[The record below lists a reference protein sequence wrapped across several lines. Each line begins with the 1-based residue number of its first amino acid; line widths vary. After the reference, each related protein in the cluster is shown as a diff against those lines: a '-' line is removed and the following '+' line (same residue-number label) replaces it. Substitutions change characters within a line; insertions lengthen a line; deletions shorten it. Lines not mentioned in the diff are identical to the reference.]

1 MEKDPL
7 SNLLLFQNYHL
18 KKFLNVMRITS
29 FLLFLCVFAS
39 FATNTSSQNAKV
51 NISGSN
57 MTVGNFIDQVEKQTD
72 YLFVYSK
79 SEVNVEEAIAVKNGN
94 KSVAQCL
101 AEAFA
106 GTDVKY
112 AFENDYIVL
121 TKNASPAI
129 AQQGK
134 VVSGTITDSKGEAI
148 IGANVLVKGSSLGT
162 TTDFD
167 GKYSLEVPAGAVL
180 QVSYIGYLSKEVAV
194 GNQSNINIVLTED
207 TQALDE
213 VVVVGYGTQ
222 RKSDVTGSISV
233 ANADDILKTS
243 SFNALAGLKG
253 KASGVN
259 IFTNSGQPGG
269 ATRVMIRGIG
279 TINSSS
285 NPLYVVD
292 GVVMEDFQFLNPNDI
307 ERIEVLKDASATA
320 IYGARG
326 ANGVLMITTKR
337 GISGEGVKVSYN
349 GYVSLSQ
356 AASKMDVMNAAEF
369 MEAMKISYENDRKW
383 YGSTKTLTLKDTELF
398 NADGTPKYDTD
409 WQDEATRTALSHN
422 HQLSIQQGGK
432 NSSVGAFLNYTDQQG
447 VMLNTF
453 MKRINAKLTYDA
465 KPLSWLSTG
474 VNVLVNHTW
483 QNDTDEGGGG
493 QVARRTMIEMPAI
506 FPVKY
511 PNGKW
516 SNSFSTSDFSFEAMA
531 NPVHAL
537 ETMERMRY
545 RTQIFGNAALTFHLL
560 PGLDLRT
567 QIGVDAHL
575 RKWREYSPTDL
586 INISSPNGYAFMSDT
601 QQLYWQEETYLSYN
615 KVFGKHR
622 VNAVAG
628 LSWQERTYNYM
639 SVSA

>member
-57 MTVGNFIDQVEKQTD
+57 MTVGNFIDQVEKQTE

-134 VVSGTITDSKGEAI
+134 VVTGTITDSKGEAI

-207 TQALDE
+207 TQTLDE

-269 ATRVMIRGIG
+269 ATRVMIRGI
-279 TINSSS
+279 TCYLDWI
-285 NPLYVVD
+285 L
-292 GVVMEDFQFLNPNDI
+292 EH
-307 ERIEVLKDASATA
+307 R
-320 IYGARG
+320 
-326 ANGVLMITTKR
+326 
-337 GISGEGVKVSYN
+337 SG
-349 GYVSLSQ
+349 
-356 AASKMDVMNAAEF
+356 
-369 MEAMKISYENDRKW
+369 
-383 YGSTKTLTLKDTELF
+383 
-398 NADGTPKYDTD
+398 
-409 WQDEATRTALSHN
+409 
-422 HQLSIQQGGK
+422 
-432 NSSVGAFLNYTDQQG
+432 
-447 VMLNTF
+447 
-453 MKRINAKLTYDA
+453 
-465 KPLSWLSTG
+465 
-474 VNVLVNHTW
+474 
-483 QNDTDEGGGG
+483 
-493 QVARRTMIEMPAI
+493 
-506 FPVKY
+506 
-511 PNGKW
+511 
-516 SNSFSTSDFSFEAMA
+516 
-531 NPVHAL
+531 
-537 ETMERMRY
+537 
-545 RTQIFGNAALTFHLL
+545 
-560 PGLDLRT
+560 
-567 QIGVDAHL
+567 
-575 RKWREYSPTDL
+575 
-586 INISSPNGYAFMSDT
+586 
-601 QQLYWQEETYLSYN
+601 
-615 KVFGKHR
+615 
-622 VNAVAG
+622 
-628 LSWQERTYNYM
+628 
-639 SVSA
+639 

>member
-134 VVSGTITDSKGEAI
+134 VVTGTITDSKGEAI

-207 TQALDE
+207 TQTLDE

-243 SFNALAGLKG
+243 SFIALAGLKG

-326 ANGVLMITTKR
+326 ANGVLMVTTKR
-337 GISGEGVKVSYN
+337 GIAGEGVKVSYN

-432 NSSVGAFLNYTDQQG
+432 NSSVGAFLNYTDG
-447 VMLNTF
+447 SYV
-453 MKRINAKLTYDA
+453 
-465 KPLSWLSTG
+465 
-474 VNVLVNHTW
+474 
-483 QNDTDEGGGG
+483 
-493 QVARRTMIEMPAI
+493 
-506 FPVKY
+506 
-511 PNGKW
+511 
-516 SNSFSTSDFSFEAMA
+516 
-531 NPVHAL
+531 
-537 ETMERMRY
+537 
-545 RTQIFGNAALTFHLL
+545 
-560 PGLDLRT
+560 
-567 QIGVDAHL
+567 
-575 RKWREYSPTDL
+575 EYF
-586 INISSPNGYAFMSDT
+586 Y
-601 QQLYWQEETYLSYN
+601 ETYQ
-615 KVFGKHR
+615 R
-622 VNAVAG
+622 
-628 LSWQERTYNYM
+628 
-639 SVSA
+639 

>member
-57 MTVGNFIDQVEKQTD
+57 MTVGNFIDQVEKQTE

-134 VVSGTITDSKGEAI
+134 VVTGTITDSKGEAI

-207 TQALDE
+207 TQTLDE

-326 ANGVLMITTKR
+326 ANGVLMVTTKR
-337 GISGEGVKVSYN
+337 GIAGEGVKVSYN
-349 GYVSLSQ
+349 GYVSLSH

-398 NADGTPKYDTD
+398 NADGSPKYDTD

-545 RTQIFGNAALTFHLL
+545 RT
-560 PGLDLRT
+560 
-567 QIGVDAHL
+567 
-575 RKWREYSPTDL
+575 
-586 INISSPNGYAFMSDT
+586 
-601 QQLYWQEETYLSYN
+601 
-615 KVFGKHR
+615 
-622 VNAVAG
+622 
-628 LSWQERTYNYM
+628 
-639 SVSA
+639 

>member
-516 SNSFSTSDFSFEAMA
+516 SNSFSTSDFSFEAIMRRSLSTCYLDWI
-531 NPVHAL
+531 L
-537 ETMERMRY
+537 E
-545 RTQIFGNAALTFHLL
+545 
-560 PGLDLRT
+560 
-567 QIGVDAHL
+567 
-575 RKWREYSPTDL
+575 
-586 INISSPNGYAFMSDT
+586 
-601 QQLYWQEETYLSYN
+601 
-615 KVFGKHR
+615 HR
-622 VNAVAG
+622 SG
-628 LSWQERTYNYM
+628 
-639 SVSA
+639 

>member
-1 MEKDPL
+1 M
-7 SNLLLFQNYHL
+7 
-18 KKFLNVMRITS
+18 
-29 FLLFLCVFAS
+29 
-39 FATNTSSQNAKV
+39 
-51 NISGSN
+51 
-57 MTVGNFIDQVEKQTD
+57 
-72 YLFVYSK
+72 
-79 SEVNVEEAIAVKNGN
+79 NVEEAIAVKNGN

-560 PGLDLRT
+560 PG
-567 QIGVDAHL
+567 
-575 RKWREYSPTDL
+575 
-586 INISSPNGYAFMSDT
+586 
-601 QQLYWQEETYLSYN
+601 
-615 KVFGKHR
+615 FG
-622 VNAVAG
+622 
-628 LSWQERTYNYM
+628 S
-639 SVSA
+639 